1 MTYFHIK
8 KRSLL
13 RLSGEEAPRFLHDIL
28 TASLADLPVGEM
40 QQSCLLSP
48 QGRIL
53 FDMFIYHSDK
63 NEVLVEVDTDQAG
76 ELRKK
81 LMLYR
86 LRRPIT
92 IEREDEMGVVA
103 WFDETARLQD
113 KIAFKDKRHKDMG
126 YRAIMP
132 LAEIDALPL
141 GNVDEYNWRRISL
154 ALPEGAQ
161 DLEPNRALML
171 EAGLD
176 ELKAVDF
183 QKGCYIGQEV
193 TARTRYRG
201 LVKKRLTPMRAKKL
215 VAGEAIM
222 LDDKN
227 VGIIHSTAKAGDEMI
242 GLVLL
247 KLSAKKAAEDDKAQ
261 MMAGTHPA
269 SLL

>member
-1 MTYFHIK
+1 MTYFHNQQ
-8 KRSLL
+8 RSLL
-13 RLSGEEAPRFLHDIL
+13 RLSGEEALSFLHDIL

-53 FDMFIYHSDK
+53 FDMFIYHSDEG
-63 NEVLVEVDTDQAG
+63 EVLVEVDKDQADD
-76 ELRKK
+76 LRKK

-92 IEREDEMGVVA
+92 ITSEDEMAVVA
-103 WFDETARLQD
+103 WFDDTAPPKD
-113 KIAFKDKRHKDMG
+113 VTVFKDKRHDNMG
-126 YRAIMP
+126 HRALMP
-132 LAEIDALPL
+132 LEAISALPF
-141 GNVDEYNWRRISL
+141 GDMDDYNWRRISL

-161 DLEPNRALML
+161 DLTPNRALML

-176 ELKAVDF
+176 ELRAVDF

-201 LVKKRLTPMRAKKL
+201 LVKKRLMPLRAKQL
-215 VAGEAIM
+215 ATGEAIT
-222 LDDKN
+222 LDGKD
-227 VGIIHSTAKAGDEMI
+227 VGIIHSTAQAGDEMI

-247 KLSAKKAAEDDKAQ
+247 KLTAKEAAEENKAQ

>member
-1 MTYFHIK
+1 MTYFHNQQ
-8 KRSLL
+8 RSLL
-13 RLSGEEAPRFLHDIL
+13 RLSGEEALSFLHDIL

-53 FDMFIYHSDK
+53 FDMFVYHSDEG
-63 NEVLVEVDTDQAG
+63 EVLVEVDKDQAD

-81 LMLYR
+81 LTLYR

-92 IEREDEMGVVA
+92 IASEDKIGVVT
-103 WFDETARLQD
+103 WFDDTAPPKD
-113 KIAFKDKRHKDMG
+113 VTVFKDKRHDNMG
-126 YRAIMP
+126 HRALMP
-132 LAEIDALPL
+132 LEAISALPF
-141 GNVDEYNWRRISL
+141 GDMDDYNWRRISL

-161 DLEPNRALML
+161 DLTPNRALML

-176 ELKAVDF
+176 ELRAVDF

-201 LVKKRLTPMRAKKL
+201 LVKKRLMPLRAKQL
-215 VAGEAIM
+215 ATGEAIT
-222 LDDKN
+222 LDGKD
-227 VGIIHSTAKAGDEMI
+227 VGIIHSTAQAGDEMI

-247 KLSAKKAAEDDKAQ
+247 KLTAKEAAEENKAQ

>member
-1 MTYFHIK
+1 MTYFHIIE
-8 KRSLL
+8 RSLL
-13 RLSGEEAPRFLHDIL
+13 RVSGEEALGFLHDIL

-53 FDMFIYHSDK
+53 FDMFIYHIDE
-63 NEVLVEVDTDQAG
+63 NEVLVEVDIEQAD

-92 IEREDEMGVVA
+92 IAREEEMAVVA
-103 WFDETARLQD
+103 WFDDTPHLQD

-126 YRAIMP
+126 HRAIMP
-132 LAEIDALPL
+132 LAEIGALSL
-141 GNVDEYNWRRISL
+141 GDMDEYHWRRISL

-161 DLEPNRALML
+161 DLTPNRALML

-176 ELKAVDF
+176 ELRAVDF

-201 LVKKRLTPMRAKKL
+201 LVKKRLTPMRAKQL
-215 VAGEAIM
+215 ATGEAIT
-222 LDDKN
+222 LDGKD
-227 VGIIHSTAKAGDEMI
+227 VGIIHSTAKAGDEVI

-247 KLSAKKAAEDDKAQ
+247 KLSAKKAAEEDKAQ
-261 MMAGTHPA
+261 LMAGAHPA